1 MSLLRDLQ
9 KYAIT
14 KDFFEEFYRP
24 LKDDSKKSMAN
35 VPQNLQ
41 LLANVS
47 PNVSPNVEKEKV
59 DKSQDNYQT
68 ANTYNS
74 LFWTFYALIKNEHE
88 LSMQETHKFKMK
100 NDFAL
105 KFIEELKSNKPFI
118 KQNKLKFHDIES
130 SILYDKDISLMTLKA
145 LILFN
150 KMNIIYIW
158 NNKYYIFESN
168 DDDAFQVIE
177 QHREKYSFDRDVSK
191 EDILQ
196 GKAKNKFMMED
207 VRTQLKSMSSYK
219 LEELQSIA
227 SMFGIPLENSHK
239 KKKTKQLL
247 YEEINSKID

>member
-35 VPQNLQ
+35 VPQKTQ
-41 LLANVS
+41 TLANKAENSRKV
-47 PNVSPNVEKEKV
+47 NKEAS
-59 DKSQDNYQT
+59 KST
-68 ANTYNS
+68 TYHS
-74 LFWTFYALIKNEHE
+74 LFWTFYALIKSEHE
-88 LSMQETHKFKMK
+88 LSMQETHRFKMK

-150 KMNIIYIW
+150 KMNVIYIW

-177 QHREKYSFDRDVSK
+177 RTREKYSFDRDLSK
-191 EDILQ
+191 QHILE
-196 GKAKNKFMMED
+196 GKVKNKLLMD
-207 VRTQLKSMSSYK
+207 DARTQLKSMSSYK
-219 LEELQSIA
+219 LDELQSIA
-227 SMFGIPLENSHK
+227 SMLGIPLENSHK

>member
-1 MSLLRDLQ
+1 MSVLRDLQ

-14 KDFFEEFYRP
+14 KDFFEEFHRQI
-24 LKDDSKKSMAN
+24 KDDSKKSMSN
-35 VPQNLQ
+35 VPQKSQ
-41 LLANVS
+41 PLANV
-47 PNVSPNVEKEKV
+47 VEKV
-59 DKSQDNYQT
+59 NNSSDKT
-68 ANTYNS
+68 TTYKS

-88 LSMQETHKFKMK
+88 LSMQETHRFKMK

-105 KFIEELKSNKPFI
+105 KFVEELKKNKPFI

-130 SILYDKDISLMTLKA
+130 SILYDKDISLITLKA

-150 KMNIIYIW
+150 KMNVIYIW

-168 DDDAFQVIE
+168 DDDAFQLIE
-177 QHREKYSFDRDVSK
+177 RNREQYSFDRDVSK
-191 EDILQ
+191 DDILK
-196 GKAKNKFMMED
+196 GKAKNKLQMED
-207 VRTQLKSMSSYK
+207 ARIQLKSMSSYK
-219 LEELQSIA
+219 LDELQSIA

>member
-14 KDFFEEFYRP
+14 KDFFEEFNRP
-24 LKDDSKKSMAN
+24 LKDDDKKSMSNVAQKSQLLEN
-35 VPQNLQ
+35 VP
-41 LLANVS
+41 
-47 PNVSPNVEKEKV
+47 PKV
-59 DKSQDNYQT
+59 KKSKVNIQSD
-68 ANTYNS
+68 NTYNS

-100 NDFAL
+100 NDFSL
-105 KFIEELKSNKPFI
+105 KFVEELKSNKPFI

-177 QHREKYSFDRDVSK
+177 RQREKYSFERQVKK

-196 GKAKNKFMMED
+196 GKAKNKLLMED
-207 VRTQLKSMSSYK
+207 ARTQLKTMSSYK

-227 SMFGIPLENSHK
+227 SMLGIPLENSHK

>member
-1 MSLLRDLQ
+1 MSVLRDLQ

-14 KDFFEEFYRP
+14 KDFFEEFHRQI
-24 LKDDSKKSMAN
+24 KDDSKKSMSN
-35 VPQNLQ
+35 VPQKSQ
-41 LLANVS
+41 PLANV
-47 PNVSPNVEKEKV
+47 VEKV
-59 DKSQDNYQT
+59 NNSSDKT
-68 ANTYNS
+68 TTYKS

-88 LSMQETHKFKMK
+88 LSMQETHRFKMK

-105 KFIEELKSNKPFI
+105 KFVEELKKNKPFI

-130 SILYDKDISLMTLKA
+130 SILYDKDISLITLKA

-150 KMNIIYIW
+150 KMNVIYIW

-168 DDDAFQVIE
+168 DDDAFQLIE
-177 QHREKYSFDRDVSK
+177 RNREQYSFDRDVSK

-196 GKAKNKFMMED
+196 GKAKNKLQMED
-207 VRTQLKSMSSYK
+207 ARIQLKSMSSYK
-219 LEELQSIA
+219 LDELQSIA

>member
-14 KDFFEEFYRP
+14 KDFFEEFNRP
-24 LKDDSKKSMAN
+24 LKGNDEKSMSN
-35 VPQNLQ
+35 VAQKSQ
-41 LLANVS
+41 LLANV
-47 PNVSPNVEKEKV
+47 PPKV
-59 DKSQDNYQT
+59 QKSKVNIQSD
-68 ANTYNS
+68 NTYNS

-100 NDFAL
+100 NDFSL
-105 KFIEELKSNKPFI
+105 KFVEELKSNKPFI

-150 KMNIIYIW
+150 KMNVIYIL
-158 NNKYYIFESN
+158 NNKYYIFQSN
-168 DDDAFQVIE
+168 DDDAFQLIE
-177 QHREKYSFDRDVSK
+177 RQREKYSFDRDVQK
-191 EDILQ
+191 QDILHE
-196 GKAKNKFMMED
+196 KVKNKLLMED
-207 VRTQLKSMSSYK
+207 ARTQLKSMSSYK
-219 LEELQSIA
+219 LDELQSIA
-227 SMFGIPLENSHK
+227 SMLGIVLENSHK

>member
-24 LKDDSKKSMAN
+24 LKDDSKKSMSN
-35 VPQNLQ
+35 VPQKSQ
-41 LLANVS
+41 LLANV
-47 PNVSPNVEKEKV
+47 PPKVNKVKAEKSKV
-59 DKSQDNYQT
+59 NMESN
-68 ANTYNS
+68 NTYNS

-88 LSMQETHKFKMK
+88 VSMQETHKFKMK

-105 KFIEELKSNKPFI
+105 KFVEELKSNKPFI

-150 KMNIIYIW
+150 KMNVIYIW

-168 DDDAFQVIE
+168 DDDAFQLIE
-177 QHREKYSFDRDVSK
+177 RQREKYSFDRNMQK
-191 EDILQ
+191 QDILQ

-219 LEELQSIA
+219 LEELQNIA
-227 SMFGIPLENSHK
+227 SMLGIPLENSHK

>member
-24 LKDDSKKSMAN
+24 LKDDGKKSMSN
-35 VPQNLQ
+35 VPQKSQ
-41 LLANVS
+41 LLANVP
-47 PNVSPNVEKEKV
+47 PNVPPKVEKEKV
-59 DKSQDNYQT
+59 NKSQDNYQT

-177 QHREKYSFDRDVSK
+177 RHREKYSFDRDIPK
-191 EDILQ
+191 EEILQ